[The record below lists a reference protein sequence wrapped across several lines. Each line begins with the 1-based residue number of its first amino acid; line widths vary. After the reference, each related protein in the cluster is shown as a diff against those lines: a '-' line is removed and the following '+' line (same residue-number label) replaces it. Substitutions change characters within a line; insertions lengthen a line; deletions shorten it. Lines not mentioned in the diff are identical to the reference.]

1 MPNPLAKL
9 VNPRYPST
17 ALGFEKGIATMVQL
31 ERGRGGSFSLRR
43 AATVALPDSLVRPS
57 FEEPNISDPAELTVA
72 LRELATSAGLL
83 QQKRWSVPKN
93 SSVRDMALTQQ
104 LARLSGD
111 GPTR

>member
-43 AATVALPDSLVRPS
+43 AATVALPESLVRPS

-72 LRELATSAGLL
+72 LRAGCRQPYL
-83 QQKRWSVPKN
+83 N
-93 SSVRDMALTQQ
+93 SHIGVAAGV
-104 LARLSGD
+104 AR
-111 GPTR
+111 